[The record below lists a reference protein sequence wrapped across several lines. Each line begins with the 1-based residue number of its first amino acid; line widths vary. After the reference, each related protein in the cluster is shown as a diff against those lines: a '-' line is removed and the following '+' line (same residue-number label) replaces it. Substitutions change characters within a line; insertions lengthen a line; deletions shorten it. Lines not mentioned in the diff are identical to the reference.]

1 MYKYANLYTDL
12 TYLHIYVQNDIC
24 LVDTESQMA
33 IPSRHTLKSLRM
45 VHAPLHFSWRGRRVL
60 RRGGIAAGDGLYIKF
75 TLIYIYTYVLYI
87 YIYICIIYIYI
98 IYVLY
103 IYMCIIYIY
112 IVYIYNKLY
121 VYYIYIYVLYI
132 YICIIYVYM
141 YYIYMCVGCVYIYV

>member
-75 TLIYIYTYVLYI
+75 TLIYIYI
-87 YIYICIIYIYI
+87 CIIYICIIYICI
-98 IYVLY
+98 IYILY
-103 IYMCIIYIY
+103 ICIVYIYVCIIYIY
-112 IVYIYNKLY
+112 IVYI
-121 VYYIYIYVLYI
+121 
-132 YICIIYVYM
+132 
-141 YYIYMCVGCVYIYV
+141 

>member
-75 TLIYIYTYVLYI
+75 TLIYIYICIIYIYVLYI
-87 YIYICIIYIYI
+87 YIYY

-103 IYMCIIYIY
+103 IYVYYIYCIYIINYMCIIYIC
-112 IVYIYNKLY
+112 I
-121 VYYIYIYVLYI
+121 I

-141 YYIYMCVGCVYIYV
+141 YYIYMCRMCIYIYV

>member
-87 YIYICIIYIYI
+87 Y
-98 IYVLY
+98 VLY
-103 IYMCIIYIY
+103 IY
-112 IVYIYNKLY
+112 
-121 VYYIYIYVLYI
+121 YIYVLYI
-132 YICIIYVYM
+132 YICVLYIYIYCIYIYIYYMCIIYI
-141 YYIYMCVGCVYIYV
+141 YIYICIIYIYVLYMYICIIYIYV